1 VLRRPDID
9 HILRAAAA
17 LANHARFV
25 IVGNAAV
32 IITAR
37 HIPASMMMTQEIDI
51 YADGITD
58 PEPISDLIDASIG
71 EGSQF
76 HRTFSY
82 YGDGVSPGTA
92 IMPDDWRGRTIQ
104 YVTADG
110 LVTAICPSANDI
122 AIAKLCA
129 WREKDRD
136 WLRAAVNAGII
147 DTDRIGALL
156 RTPMPRNAPAL
167 TELLRRLDIL
177 RPPANS

>member
-1 VLRRPDID
+1 VLRRRDID

-17 LANHARFV
+17 LSNHARFV
-25 IVGNAAV
+25 IVGTGAV

-37 HIPASMMMTQEIDI
+37 RIPASMMMTSEIDI
-51 YADGITD
+51 YVDNVTD

-82 YGDGVSPGTA
+82 YCDGLSPGTA
-92 IMPDDWRGRTIQ
+92 IMPDDWRSRATE
-104 YVTADG
+104 YVTPDG
-110 LVTAICPSANDI
+110 LVTATCPDANDI
-122 AIAKLCA
+122 AVAKLCA

-136 WLRAAVNAGII
+136 WLRDASIAGII
-147 DTDRIGALL
+147 DTNRIGTLL
-156 RTPMPRNAPAL
+156 RTPMPQSAPDL

-177 RPPANS
+177 RPPA

>member
-1 VLRRPDID
+1 
-9 HILRAAAA
+9 
-17 LANHARFV
+17 
-25 IVGNAAV
+25 V

-37 HIPASMMMTQEIDI
+37 RIPARMMMTQEIDI
-51 YADGITD
+51 YADGVAD

-92 IMPDDWRGRTIQ
+92 IMPDDWRSRAIEYLTP
-104 YVTADG
+104 DR

-136 WLRAAVNAGII
+136 WLRVAVDAGVIS
-147 DTDRIGALL
+147 TDRIEKLL
-156 RTPMPRNAPAL
+156 RTPLPRSAPDLA
-167 TELLRRLDIL
+167 ERLRRLDIL
-177 RPPANS
+177 RLPANS